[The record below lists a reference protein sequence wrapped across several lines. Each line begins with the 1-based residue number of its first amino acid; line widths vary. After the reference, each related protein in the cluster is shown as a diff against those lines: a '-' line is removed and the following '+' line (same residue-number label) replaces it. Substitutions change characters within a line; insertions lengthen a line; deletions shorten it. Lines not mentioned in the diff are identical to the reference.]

1 MSLSSGFKAA
11 GPTLGSVA
19 FAWSLTSPSLDV
31 HFTFAIC
38 ALLAALTTAL
48 AWRSF
53 LPPPCGP
60 SVERAPAAA
69 ELAPARADS
78 TTPYAEGSP
87 PGCSSVRV
95 TRQYL

>member
-48 AWRSF
+48 AWHSF
-53 LPPPCGP
+53 LPPPRRP

-69 ELAPARADS
+69 ELAPACADS
-78 TTPYAEGSP
+78 PTPYAEGAP
-87 PGCSSVRV
+87 PECNSVRV
-95 TRQYL
+95 SNCK

>member
-38 ALLAALTTAL
+38 ALLAALTAAL

-53 LPPPCGP
+53 
-60 SVERAPAAA
+60 SAAAPAVGRAGA
-69 ELAPARADS
+69 GRGGARAG
-78 TTPYAEGSP
+78 PRGRGAA
-87 PGCSSVRV
+87 
-95 TRQYL
+95 